1 VNHYEPSGA
10 TPVSIPDLLRRNAVR
25 FGERLAIADA
35 RNRLSFIELRDVMSS
50 AGKALLA
57 AGIGPGDR
65 VAVWAP
71 NSVRWCAAALGAMS
85 IGAALVP
92 VNTRFKGAEAASVLH
107 RTDARLLVTVREFL
121 GNDYV
126 AMLAAADPGL
136 ADLPTV
142 YLDEDASGQGSW
154 SEFVAAGRRVTD
166 TAFATALDA
175 VGPDHVS
182 DILFTSGTTGA
193 PKGAVGLHGRNL
205 LALRAYGERLGITPQ
220 DRALLVLPLALNFG
234 LKGIFI
240 PFLMY
245 GGASIIAAVHEP
257 HQIAELIERERI
269 TLIAGPP
276 TLLSDVVDSH
286 VSGAADLSC
295 LRIALVGSTTIAPDF
310 IRRLRESG
318 LFEIVLTAY
327 GLTEVAG
334 SVSMSLADDSAE
346 LIAATAGKVL
356 DGYEVRIVDDAGSA
370 LDAGA
375 QGEILVRSA
384 TTMQG
389 YLDDDAATAAA
400 IDADGWLH
408 TGDIGSLSAD
418 GYLSITD
425 RKKDMF
431 IVGGFNVYAAE
442 VERMLCDHPSV
453 SQCAVVGA
461 PDARLGAVG
470 VAFVVTTEPSD
481 ALSSE
486 ALIEWAR
493 DHMANYKV
501 PRHIEVVDNLPL
513 SASMKIVK
521 DSLRAQARLLTNR

>member
-1 VNHYEPSGA
+1 MQVIPA
-10 TPVSIPDLLRRNAVR
+10 TSIPDLIRRNAAQ
-25 FGERLAIADA
+25 FAQRLAIADSDG
-35 RNRLSFIELRDVMSS
+35 RLTFAELNDAMIAS
-50 AGKALLA
+50 GKAMLA

-71 NSVRWCAAALGAMS
+71 NSVQWCTAALGAMS
-85 IGAALVP
+85 VGAALVP
-92 VNTRFKGAEAASVLH
+92 VNTRFKGTEAAAVLR
-107 RTDARLLVTVREFL
+107 RTHAKLLLTGREFL
-121 GNDYV
+121 GNDFV
-126 AMLAAADPGL
+126 AMLTAADPGI

-142 YLDEDASGQGSW
+142 YLGDSSASQGSW
-154 SEFVAAGRRVTD
+154 SEFVASGRHIADETFD
-166 TAFATALDA
+166 AALDA
-175 VGPDHVS
+175 VGPNDVS
-182 DILFTSGTTGA
+182 DILFTSGTTGT

-205 LALRAYGERLGITPQ
+205 LAFAVYGERLGITPD

-240 PFLMY
+240 PFAMF
-245 GGASIIAAVHEP
+245 GGASIIAAVHDSN
-257 HQIAELIERERI
+257 QMAELIERERI
-269 TLIAGPP
+269 TLVAGPP
-276 TLLSDVVDSH
+276 TLLSDIVDSH

-310 IRRLRESG
+310 IRRIRDSE
-318 LFEIVLTAY
+318 LFDIVLTAY
-327 GLTEVAG
+327 GMTEVAG

-346 LIAATAGKVL
+346 LIASTAGKL
-356 DGYEVRIVDDAGSA
+356 LEGYEVRIVDDAGST

-384 TTMQG
+384 TTMRG
-389 YLDDDAATAAA
+389 YLDDEAATAAA
-400 IDADGWLH
+400 IDADGWFH

-481 ALSSE
+481 ALSPE
-486 ALIEWAR
+486 VLTEWAR
-493 DHMANYKV
+493 EHMANYKV

-513 SASMKIVK
+513 SASMKIMK
-521 DSLRAQARLLTNR
+521 DGLRAQARLLTNC

>member
-1 VNHYEPSGA
+1 MDVLSA
-10 TPVSIPDLLRRNAVR
+10 TSIPDLIRRNAVQ
-25 FGERLAIADA
+25 FGQRLAIIDADS
-35 RNRLSFIELRDVMSS
+35 RLSFAELNDAMV
-50 AGKALLA
+50 ACGKAMLA

-71 NSVRWCAAALGAMS
+71 NSVQWCTAALGAMS
-85 IGAALVP
+85 VGAALVP
-92 VNTRFKGAEAASVLH
+92 VNTRFKGAEAAAVLR
-107 RTDARLLVTVREFL
+107 RTNAKLLITVREFL
-121 GNDYV
+121 GNNFV
-126 AMLAAADPGL
+126 VMLAAADPGL

-142 YLDEDASGQGSW
+142 YLGDGSASQSSW
-154 SEFVAAGRRVTD
+154 SEFVASGRRIADETFD
-166 TAFATALDA
+166 AALDA
-175 VGPDHVS
+175 VGMNDVS

-193 PKGAVGLHGRNL
+193 PKGAVGLHGPNL
-205 LALRAYGERLGITPQ
+205 LAFMAYGERLGITPQ

-240 PFLMY
+240 PFAMF
-245 GGASIIAAVHEP
+245 GGASIIAAVHDSN
-257 HQIAELIERERI
+257 QVAELIERERI
-269 TLIAGPP
+269 TLVAGPP
-276 TLLSDVVDSH
+276 TLLSDIVDSH

-310 IRRLRESG
+310 IRRIRDSG
-318 LFEIVLTAY
+318 LFDIVLTAY

-346 LIAATAGKVL
+346 LIATTAGKL
-356 DGYEVRIVDDAGSA
+356 LEGYEVRIVDDAGRT
-370 LDAGA
+370 LDADA

-384 TTMQG
+384 TTMRG

-400 IDADGWLH
+400 IDADGWFH

-461 PDARLGAVG
+461 PDARLGAIG
-470 VAFVVTTEPSD
+470 VAFVVATEPSD
-481 ALSSE
+481 ALSPE

-501 PRHIEVVDNLPL
+501 PRHIQIVDNLPL

-521 DSLRAQARLLTNR
+521 DGLRKQARLLINC